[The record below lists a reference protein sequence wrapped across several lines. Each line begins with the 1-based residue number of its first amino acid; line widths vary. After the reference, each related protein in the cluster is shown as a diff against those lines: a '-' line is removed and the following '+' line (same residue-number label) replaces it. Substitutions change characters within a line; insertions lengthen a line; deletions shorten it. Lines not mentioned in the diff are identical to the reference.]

1 MKNTYIFLIL
11 ALTTIDK
18 SQPAEKWVISETGI
32 EEICNVVSSGK
43 FDDVDVIISSSEKKA
58 IQTAFYLSER
68 IEKEINL
75 NPNLKELDRGQEV
88 IKTQEDYET
97 KVWRI
102 FDNPSECSFGWETAE
117 GALGR
122 FKRGI
127 SQIEN
132 TYSHKKIFIV
142 SHGIILT
149 LFFGDILRLKKEELL
164 PRWKKLKFCAWGTVI
179 NSKVDRDIVS
189 D

>member
-1 MKNTYIFLIL
+1 MNNTYVFLRH

-18 SQPAEKWVISETGI
+18 ELPAEKLVISDKGI
-32 EEICNVVSSGK
+32 EDICSVVSSGK

-75 NPNLKELDRGQEV
+75 NPNLKELDRGEEV

-122 FKRGI
+122 FKRGM
-127 SQIEN
+127 SRLEN
-132 TYSHKKIFIV
+132 TYSNKKIFIV
-142 SHGIILT
+142 SHGIVLT
-149 LFFGDILRLKKEELL
+149 LFFGDFLGLKNEELF
-164 PRWKKLKFCAWGTVI
+164 PRWKKLKFCAWGTI
-179 NSKVDRDIVS
+179 IDGKVDRDIV
-189 D
+189 

>member
-1 MKNTYIFLIL
+1 MNNTYVFLRH

-18 SQPAEKWVISETGI
+18 ELPAEKWIISETGI
-32 EEICNVVSSGK
+32 EEICKVVSSGK

-75 NPNLKELDRGQEV
+75 NPNLRELNRGEEV
-88 IKTQEDYET
+88 IETQEDYET

-117 GALGR
+117 ETLGR

-127 SQIEN
+127 SRIEN
-132 TYSHKKIFIV
+132 TYSNKKIFIV
-142 SHGIILT
+142 SHGIVLT
-149 LFFGDILRLKKEELL
+149 LFFGDLLGLEKEELFS
-164 PRWKKLKFCAWGTVI
+164 RWKKLKFCAWGTI
-179 NSKVDRDIVS
+179 LDGKVDRDIV
-189 D
+189 

>member
-1 MKNTYIFLIL
+1 MNNTYVFLRH

-18 SQPAEKWVISETGI
+18 ELPAEKWVISDKGI
-32 EEICNVVSSGK
+32 EEICNVVSLGK

-75 NPNLKELDRGQEV
+75 NPNLKELDRGEEV
-88 IKTQEDYET
+88 IETQEDYET

-127 SQIEN
+127 SRIEN
-132 TYSHKKIFIV
+132 TYSNKKIFIV
-142 SHGIILT
+142 SHGIVLT
-149 LFFGDILRLKKEELL
+149 LFFGELLGLEKEELF

-179 NSKVDRDIVS
+179 DGKVDRDIVS

>member
-1 MKNTYIFLIL
+1 MKNTYIFLRH

-18 SQPAEKWVISETGI
+18 SQPAEKWVISDTGI
-32 EEICNVVSSGK
+32 EEICSVVSSGK

-68 IEKEINL
+68 IDKEINL
-75 NPNLKELDRGQEV
+75 NPNLRELERGQEF
-88 IKTQEDYET
+88 IETQEDYET
-97 KVWRI
+97 RVWRI
-102 FDNPSECSFGWETAE
+102 FNNPSECSFGWETAK

-127 SQIEN
+127 SRLES
-132 TYSHKKIFIV
+132 TYSDKKIFIV

-149 LFFGDILRLKKEELL
+149 LFFADYYNWDSKKAFNQ
-164 PRWKKLKFCAWGTVI
+164 WKEFAFCSYI
-179 NSKVDRDIVS
+179 IIEK
-189 D
+189 